1 MLYLYTMVVYDFK
14 NVGKLKKLKNSD
26 EVLPKHAD
34 KISDVPNG
42 LFKDFKYDSYKDTPP
57 YPNESIRTLQE
68 LIKLMGINTN
78 DEFIYS
84 MDRITDMFKELCSE
98 LNVPIDENY
107 IETILNN
114 AGGVILDLKYHFNRP
129 RPNLVAKLYGLDL
142 DKNKLHLDTAD
153 SPSFPSG
160 HATQGTLIANY
171 FANKYPNHA
180 IRFKKLGRDIGKS
193 RVNAKVHYP
202 SDIVIG
208 ERLGNDMFQ
217 YLKENNLL

>member
-1 MLYLYTMVVYDFK
+1 MVVYDFK
-14 NVGKLKKLKNSD
+14 NVGKLKNLKNSK

-42 LFKDFKYDSYKDTPP
+42 LFKGFKYDSYKDTPP

-68 LIKLMGINTN
+68 LIKLMGINTD

-98 LNVPIDENY
+98 LNVPIDETH
-107 IETILNN
+107 IENILNN
-114 AGGVILDLKYHFNRP
+114 ASGVILDLKYHFNRP

-171 FANKYPNHA
+171 FANKYPNHS

>member
-1 MLYLYTMVVYDFK
+1 MVVYDFK
-14 NVGKLKKLKNSD
+14 NVGKLKNLKNSD
-26 EVLPKHAD
+26 EVLPKHANRIGD
-34 KISDVPNG
+34 IQNG
-42 LFKDFKYDSYKDTPP
+42 LFKGFKYDSYKDIPP

-68 LIKLMGINTN
+68 IIKLVGITT
-78 DEFIYS
+78 DSEFIYS
-84 MDRITDMFKELCSE
+84 MDRIDDMFGELCSE
-98 LNVPIDENY
+98 LGIVFDKTEVDK
-107 IETILNN
+107 LLDD
-114 AGGVILDLKYHFNRP
+114 AGGIVLDLKYHHNRP

-171 FANKYPNHA
+171 LANKYPQHS

-202 SDIVIG
+202 SDIVVG

-217 YLKENNLL
+217 YLKEKGLI

>member
-1 MLYLYTMVVYDFK
+1 MVVYDFK

-42 LFKDFKYDSYKDTPP
+42 LFKGFKYDSYKDIPP

-68 LIKLMGINTN
+68 LIKLMGINTD

-98 LNVPIDENY
+98 LNVPIDETH
-107 IETILNN
+107 IENILNN
-114 AGGVILDLKYHFNRP
+114 ASGVILDLKYHFNRP

>member
-1 MLYLYTMVVYDFK
+1 MVVYDFK

-42 LFKDFKYDSYKDTPP
+42 LFKGFKYDSYKDTPP

-107 IETILNN
+107 IENILNN

-129 RPNLVAKLYGLDL
+129 RPNLVAKLYGLNL

>member
-1 MLYLYTMVVYDFK
+1 MVVYDFK

-42 LFKDFKYDSYKDTPP
+42 LFKGFKYDSYKDIPP

-68 LIKLMGINTN
+68 LIKLMGINTD

-98 LNVPIDENY
+98 LNVPIDETH
-107 IETILNN
+107 IESILNN
-114 AGGVILDLKYHFNRP
+114 ASGVILDLKYHFNRP

>member
-1 MLYLYTMVVYDFK
+1 MVVYDFK
-14 NVGKLKKLKNSD
+14 NVGKLKNLINSE

-34 KISDVPNG
+34 KISNISNG
-42 LFKDFKYDSYKDTPP
+42 LFKGFKYDSYKDIPP

-78 DEFIYS
+78 DDFIYS

-98 LNVPIDENY
+98 LDVPIDENQ
-107 IETILNN
+107 IENILNN
-114 AGGVILDLKYHFNRP
+114 ASGVILDLKYHFNRP

-153 SPSFPSG
+153 SPSYPSG

-171 FANKYPNHA
+171 FANKYPKHA

-193 RVNAKVHYP
+193 RINAKVHYP
-202 SDIVIG
+202 SDIVVG

-217 YLKENNLL
+217 YLKEKGLL

>member
-1 MLYLYTMVVYDFK
+1 MVVYDFK

-26 EVLPKHAD
+26 GVLPKHAD
-34 KISDVPNG
+34 KISDIPNG

-84 MDRITDMFKELCSE
+84 MDRITDIFKELCSE

-193 RVNAKVHYP
+193 RINAKVHYP

-217 YLKENNLL
+217 YLKEKGLL

>member
-1 MLYLYTMVVYDFK
+1 
-14 NVGKLKKLKNSD
+14 
-26 EVLPKHAD
+26 
-34 KISDVPNG
+34 
-42 LFKDFKYDSYKDTPP
+42 
-57 YPNESIRTLQE
+57 
-68 LIKLMGINTN
+68 
-78 DEFIYS
+78 
-84 MDRITDMFKELCSE
+84 
-98 LNVPIDENY
+98 
-107 IETILNN
+107 
-114 AGGVILDLKYHFNRP
+114 LKYHFNRP

>member
-1 MLYLYTMVVYDFK
+1 MVVYDFK

-42 LFKDFKYDSYKDTPP
+42 LFKGFKYTPP

-107 IETILNN
+107 IENILNN

-129 RPNLVAKLYGLDL
+129 RPNLVAKLYGLNL
-142 DKNKLHLDTAD
+142 DKNKLHLGTAD

>member
-1 MLYLYTMVVYDFK
+1 MVVYDFK
-14 NVGKLKKLKNSD
+14 NVGKLKKLKHSD

-34 KISDVPNG
+34 KIDNVKNG
-42 LFKDFKYDSYKDTPP
+42 VFKDFKYDSYKDTPP

-68 LIKLMGINTN
+68 LIKLIGINSN
-78 DEFIYS
+78 EDFIYS
-84 MDRITDMFKELCSE
+84 MDRITDMFRELCSE
-98 LNVPIDENY
+98 LNVELEEDK
-107 IETILNN
+107 IESLIED
-114 AGGVILDLKYHFNRP
+114 AGGIILDLKYHYNRP
-129 RPNLVAKLYGLDL
+129 RPNLVAKLYGLEL
-142 DKNKLHLDTAD
+142 DENRLHLDTAD

-160 HATQGTLIANY
+160 HATQGTLIGNY
-171 FANKYPNHA
+171 FANKYPNHS

-208 ERLGNDMFQ
+208 ERLGNAMFQ

>member
-1 MLYLYTMVVYDFK
+1 MVVYDFK
-14 NVGKLKKLKNSD
+14 NVGKLKNLINSE

-34 KISDVPNG
+34 KISNISNG
-42 LFKDFKYDSYKDTPP
+42 LFKGFKYDSYKDIPP

-78 DEFIYS
+78 DDFIYS

-98 LNVPIDENY
+98 LDVPIDENQ
-107 IETILNN
+107 IENILNN
-114 AGGVILDLKYHFNRP
+114 ASGVILDLKYHFNRP

-153 SPSFPSG
+153 SPSYPSG

-171 FANKYPNHA
+171 FANKYPKHA

-202 SDIVIG
+202 SDIVVG